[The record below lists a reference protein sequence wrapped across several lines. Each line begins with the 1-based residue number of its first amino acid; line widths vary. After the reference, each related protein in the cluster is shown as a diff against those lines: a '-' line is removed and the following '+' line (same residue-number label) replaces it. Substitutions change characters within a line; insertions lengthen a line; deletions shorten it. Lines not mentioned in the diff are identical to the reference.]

1 MFFLNKDFRFNVAV
15 RFIVLTNV
23 DPFCERYYD
32 VSIWDDNVYISKE
45 IYTDYEEGNGL
56 KIYERNKRFERLKK
70 SLKTSLKIN
79 EAIYKLQCSDFWCDS
94 KRAVYIDSD
103 TYVGGG
109 LTDLS
114 VGTGHGS
121 YETGTDLD
129 FTYEEKWVIVR
140 NYTDK
145 TLLEEF
151 EEIVLKY
158 DGYKF
163 YTE

>member
-1 MFFLNKDFRFNVAV
+1 MNNTAKKRIRIFLLILIIVLLFFIFLFFFNKDFRFNVAV

-23 DPFCERYYD
+23 DPFCERL
-32 VSIWDDNVYISKE
+32 YISKE
-45 IYTDYEEGNGL
+45 IYTDHEEGIWL

-70 SLKTSLKIN
+70 SLQTSLKIN
-79 EAIYKLQCSDFWCDS
+79 EEIYKIQCSDLWCDN

-121 YETGTDLD
+121 YETST
-129 FTYEEKWVIVR
+129 VS
-140 NYTDK
+140 
-145 TLLEEF
+145 
-151 EEIVLKY
+151 
-158 DGYKF
+158 
-163 YTE
+163 